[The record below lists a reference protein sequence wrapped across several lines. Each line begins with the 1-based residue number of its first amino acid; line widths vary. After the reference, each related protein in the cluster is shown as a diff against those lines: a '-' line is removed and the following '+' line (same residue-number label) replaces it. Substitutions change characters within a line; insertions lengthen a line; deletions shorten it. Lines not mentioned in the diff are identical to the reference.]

1 MAVRYARGYLNWAS
15 SHEPKVTRSTSIK
28 LSEIRHS
35 KIILGMLSPG
45 GKFFVFWTDM
55 ATFIATTQGAESTYA
70 LILESLRDPSHG
82 QSMLL

>member
-15 SHEPKVTRSTSIK
+15 SHEPKVTRSTSEIK
-28 LSEIRHS
+28 HS

-45 GKFFVFWTDM
+45 AKFLIFWTDM

-82 QSMLL
+82 QSMHL